1 MANTE
6 RSGALGTGYAIGYQ
20 SAYGSHIAA
29 NAEMI
34 PLFFPAS
41 SITLD
46 EDANIVDNDL
56 ISAFGADVADEIGQL
71 WGSGD
76 IVSGVLPNHFIHP
89 IRGILNPSL
98 VDGVPL
104 TVADAHQALPSDSSN
119 PDGTITL
126 ADDRKRPQ
134 AAHDTTLDNPYYEWP
149 SKLQLV
155 ITGGTAATDARM
167 VVKGKRRLG
176 RKTFDSVGF
185 TEVVSLGDDGGTSQV
200 FWNEVDTVDISGIT
214 GGTAHQLNWIP
225 DTHYLEAVFRPSDV
239 RFPGYT
245 MILLKGGVPYL
256 VLDAIPINIG
266 ISADGTGI
274 GLTMSFLAS
283 RVEELRTVAGGLF
296 EEKVALEAADVEYF
310 KNVDLHRMPGWAGAF
325 AFGDAN
331 VEENIVKYNSLELN
345 VNRNLGPSE
354 GVDGSKFRT
363 GVSPTDNRQVT
374 FIPNTQFISGEL
386 ATDTFKR
393 WQNAFRLQ
401 QREALSFQMRSYESD
416 SRQNRIDIT
425 TPNGQINES
434 PRTEVTSPG
443 PIERRIPFKALTTPD
458 VTSEIKFAIWS
469 KDKYTA

>member
-6 RSGALGTGYAIGYQ
+6 RSGSDGTGYAIGYQ
-20 SAYGSHIAA
+20 PGYGQHITS

-76 IVSGVLPNHFIHP
+76 IVTGVLPNHFIHP

-98 VDGVPL
+98 IDGVPL
-104 TVADAHQALPSDSSN
+104 TVPDANQALGAQSSA
-119 PDGTITL
+119 PGTGSITI
-126 ADDRKRPQ
+126 ADETKVAKATHKTEVEAYQ
-134 AAHDTTLDNPYYEWP
+134 WP
-149 SKLQLV
+149 CKLQAVLAGGGD
-155 ITGGTAATDARM
+155 TGKM

-176 RKTFDSVGF
+176 RKGFDLVGF
-185 TEVVSLGDDGGTSQV
+185 TEVVDLEATGGTSQV
-200 FWNEVDTVDISGIT
+200 FWNEVDAVTFT
-214 GGTAHQLNWIP
+214 GSATTATSHELNWIP
-225 DTHYLEAVFRPSDV
+225 DTHYLEAVFRPSDI
-239 RFPGYT
+239 RFPGYS

-256 VLDAIPINIG
+256 VLDAIPINISL
-266 ISADGTGI
+266 SADGTGI

-345 VNRNLGPSE
+345 VNRNLAPSE

-363 GVSPTDNRQVT
+363 GVSPSDNRQVT
-374 FIPNTQFISGEL
+374 FIPNTQFVSGEL

-401 QREALSFQMRSYESD
+401 QREELSFQMRSYESD

-425 TPNGQINES
+425 TPNGQVNES

-443 PIERRIPFKALTTPD
+443 PIERRISFKALTTPD